1 QAKQQQP
8 TSAEIDAAVNRVL
21 KDAEQRS
28 RIFSGDSFVG
38 GWNADKQ
45 QFFLGSRDGSFYLH
59 PGIVLQFRNST
70 SFRQDGKKSGENDL
84 QNGFEVRR
92 AKFGFDGNIF
102 GPDLTYKFQW
112 QSSTN
117 GGNPTVEYA
126 WVQYL
131 LAHKIA
137 GGPND
142 FAIRAGQFK
151 DVVYKEEFTGDPVQL
166 MTERSL
172 ANALIGGV
180 ALGPL
185 VQGVDFMLVG
195 KDAPVHAEL

>member
-1 QAKQQQP
+1 MWNKMGAAAAILSVTALSGATYAADPTNAELLDRIKVLEEKLEQVQAKQQQP

-151 DVVYKEEFTGDPVQL
+151 NVV
-166 MTERSL
+166 
-172 ANALIGGV
+172 
-180 ALGPL
+180 
-185 VQGVDFMLVG
+185 
-195 KDAPVHAEL
+195 